1 MHQIVLPGK
10 HKTQLAYL
18 LAFAAAA
25 ALAVQ
30 THPVQHMLVAVAHL
44 AKHCYVRHVLA
55 LQSSVGQEIKITN
68 TRAQTQ
74 LRRRRSLR

>member
-1 MHQIVLPGK
+1 MCHIILPIK
-10 HKTQLAYL
+10 PKTQLAYL

-44 AKHCYVRHVLA
+44 SEYCYVRHVLA
-55 LQSSVGQEIKITN
+55 LQSSVGQA
-68 TRAQTQ
+68 AQK
-74 LRRRRSLR
+74 R